1 MFVSYAKWEHP
12 PASLREALRAGKLLV
27 SVEVFNERFEIIF
40 VDLDD
45 PHLALRIL
53 EGIRCMRGVDHDRL
67 SELLSNRT
75 RRRFCRISGAE
86 DVANFAHGV
95 HALVNNGNRFF
106 RSRRVAFVLM
116 TFAGLFTGHKLNDAL
131 PVFAAAFWT
140 ELLLKD

>member
-53 EGIRCMRGVDHDRL
+53 EGIRCMRGINHDRL

-75 RRRFCRISGAE
+75 RRRFCRIGGAE
-86 DVANFAHGV
+86 HIANFAHRIDPF
-95 HALVNNGNRFF
+95 VNNGDRFF
-106 RSRRVAFVLM
+106 GSRTGAFV
-116 TFAGLFTGHKLNDAL
+116 
-131 PVFAAAFWT
+131 WT
-140 ELLLKD
+140 

>member
-1 MFVSYAKWEHP
+1 MFVSYAKWVHP

-53 EGIRCMRGVDHDRL
+53 EGIRCMRGINHNRL

-75 RRRFCRISGAE
+75 WRRFSWISGAQHI
-86 DVANFAHGV
+86 ANLAHRIP
-95 HALVNNGNRFF
+95 ALVNNR
-106 RSRRVAFVLM
+106 
-116 TFAGLFTGHKLNDAL
+116 D
-131 PVFAAAFWT
+131 
-140 ELLLKD
+140 